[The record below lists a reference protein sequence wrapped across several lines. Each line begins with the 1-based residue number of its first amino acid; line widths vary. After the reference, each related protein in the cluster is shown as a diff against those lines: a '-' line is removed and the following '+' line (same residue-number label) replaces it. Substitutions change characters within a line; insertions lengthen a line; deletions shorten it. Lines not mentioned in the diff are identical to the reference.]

1 MLERV
6 LLHLYDLS
14 KPFSSS
20 PSPSSTCFFFA
31 LRIFVCFFLKNSF
44 VLFGMLRRE
53 MGALLGLEEHEK
65 VFKAAWFRVHPQGIF
80 FGQM

>member
-1 MLERV
+1 MPERV

-20 PSPSSTCFFFA
+20 PSPSSTCFSFA
-31 LRIFVCFFLKNSF
+31 LRFFYVLFKFFAF

-53 MGALLGLEEHEK
+53 MGIIGS
-65 VFKAAWFRVHPQGIF
+65 
-80 FGQM
+80 